1 MPGDLI
7 VQLTNDYREWFA
19 AIGAEGTG
27 SLRSML
33 AQDWT
38 YTNYDGLV
46 RDKSE
51 YLDWVAGTSDS
62 AVFVGPYD
70 VRVRRYGDI
79 VLVVGG
85 YRVVHPSDD
94 DDVLE
99 LRFTGVWLWRDGRWQ
114 CLVHHNSEV
123 TA

>member
-1 MPGDLI
+1 MPDDLI
-7 VQLTNDYREWFA
+7 DQLTNDYREWFA
-19 AIGAEGTG
+19 AIGAEGIG
-27 SLRSML
+27 PLDSML
-33 AQDWT
+33 AQDWI

-46 RDKSE
+46 RNKSG

-85 YRVVHPSDD
+85 YRVVRPSD

-99 LRFTGVWLWRDGRWQ
+99 LRFTGVWSWRDDRWQ

-123 TA
+123 TG